1 MNEHQIGK
9 EVYVKLRDE
18 EDPIRGILK
27 KVEDF
32 ITLSGTFEES
42 KRSIYFF
49 TGDVKF
55 FVVFEGDD

>member
-1 MNEHQIGK
+1 MLLKDELQNQIGK

-32 ITLSGTFEES
+32 ITLSGT
-42 KRSIYFF
+42 
-49 TGDVKF
+49 GDVKF